1 MGVLRL
7 EAFNGMS
14 ASAGLSSRQSRAAA
28 KGLVAN
34 HQSLS
39 SRSRPFR
46 SSTARPSCA
55 PTSCPSSMRESS
67 GAAVAVPCPL
77 SYPSSLSSFLS
88 PLPIQLRE
96 VRIQAN
102 QQ

>member
-1 MGVLRL
+1 
-7 EAFNGMS
+7 
-14 ASAGLSSRQSRAAA
+14 
-28 KGLVAN
+28 
-34 HQSLS
+34 
-39 SRSRPFR
+39 
-46 SSTARPSCA
+46 
-55 PTSCPSSMRESS
+55 MRESS